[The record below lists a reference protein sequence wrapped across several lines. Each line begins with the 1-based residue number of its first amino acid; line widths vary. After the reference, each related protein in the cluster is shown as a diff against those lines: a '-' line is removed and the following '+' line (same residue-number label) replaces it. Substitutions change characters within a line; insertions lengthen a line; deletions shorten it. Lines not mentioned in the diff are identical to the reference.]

1 MYDIGLAIPADAGTI
16 ADISKKCFSS
26 PWDEKS
32 VAGDIASDHAIV
44 LSAGTSG
51 RIVGYAICYLGG
63 DQADLVSI
71 AVLPEHRRGGL
82 GHELLKELEK
92 ECAAGRIESVFL
104 EVRISNEAAIGLYE
118 NNGFDRIG
126 VRKAYYNDTGEDA
139 ILMRK
144 DIHA

>member
-51 RIVGYAICYLGG
+51 RIVGYAICYLGVFPSCP
-63 DQADLVSI
+63 QYI
-71 AVLPEHRRGGL
+71 MY
-82 GHELLKELEK
+82 LLLRFPVA
-92 ECAAGRIESVFL
+92 CFA
-104 EVRISNEAAIGLYE
+104 
-118 NNGFDRIG
+118 
-126 VRKAYYNDTGEDA
+126 
-139 ILMRK
+139 
-144 DIHA
+144 